1 MLTER
6 EQDILKIIRKDP
18 MIKQQELI
26 LKMLLLNTL
35 LLLVIV
41 LEVLFGDTNMDLQQ
55 LKKIL
60 DLALP
65 YDNIDIRFNAGNY
78 PIGNPEDTIRIVYT
92 TEEPL
97 IAHVISIFYDLSLE
111 RLLAISSNPEL
122 PSWFTNIFTA
132 TQYCSDSNVYII
144 SLKE

>member
-1 MLTER
+1 
-6 EQDILKIIRKDP
+6 
-18 MIKQQELI
+18 
-26 LKMLLLNTL
+26 
-35 LLLVIV
+35 
-41 LEVLFGDTNMDLQQ
+41 MDLQQ

-65 YDNIDIRFNAGNY
+65 YDNIDIRFNAGSY

-92 TEEPL
+92 AEEPL
-97 IAHVISIFYDLSLE
+97 IAHVISIFNDPCKKE
-111 RLLAISSNPEL
+111 LLAVSSSREL

-132 TQYCSDSNVYII
+132 TQYCSDSSVYII

>member
-1 MLTER
+1 M
-6 EQDILKIIRKDP
+6 
-18 MIKQQELI
+18 
-26 LKMLLLNTL
+26 
-35 LLLVIV
+35 V
-41 LEVLFGDTNMDLQQ
+41 LEVLSGVISMDMQQ

-92 TEEPL
+92 TEQPL

-111 RLLAISSNPEL
+111 RLLAISSSKEL

>member
-1 MLTER
+1 M
-6 EQDILKIIRKDP
+6 
-18 MIKQQELI
+18 
-26 LKMLLLNTL
+26 
-35 LLLVIV
+35 VIV
-41 LEVLFGDTNMDLQQ
+41 LGVLSGDTNMDLQQ

-92 TEEPL
+92 TESPF
-97 IAHVISIFYDLSLE
+97 IAHVISIFNDPCKKE
-111 RLLAISSNPEL
+111 LLAVSSSREL

-132 TQYCSDSNVYII
+132 TQYCSDSSVYII

>member
-1 MLTER
+1 
-6 EQDILKIIRKDP
+6 
-18 MIKQQELI
+18 
-26 LKMLLLNTL
+26 MLLLNTL

-41 LEVLFGDTNMDLQQ
+41 LGVLSGDTNMDLQQ

-65 YDNIDIRFNAGNY
+65 YDNIDIRFNAGSY

-92 TEEPL
+92 TEDPL
-97 IAHVISIFYDLSLE
+97 IAHVISIFNDPCKKE
-111 RLLAISSNPEL
+111 LLAVSSSREL

-132 TQYCSDSNVYII
+132 TQYCSDSSVYII

>member
-1 MLTER
+1 M
-6 EQDILKIIRKDP
+6 
-18 MIKQQELI
+18 
-26 LKMLLLNTL
+26 
-35 LLLVIV
+35 
-41 LEVLFGDTNMDLQQ
+41 QQ

-132 TQYCSDSNVYII
+132 TQYCSDSNVYVI

>member
-1 MLTER
+1 M
-6 EQDILKIIRKDP
+6 
-18 MIKQQELI
+18 
-26 LKMLLLNTL
+26 
-35 LLLVIV
+35 VIV
-41 LEVLFGDTNMDLQQ
+41 LEVLFGDTSMDLQQ

-111 RLLAISSNPEL
+111 RLLAISSSKEL

>member
-1 MLTER
+1 M
-6 EQDILKIIRKDP
+6 
-18 MIKQQELI
+18 
-26 LKMLLLNTL
+26 
-35 LLLVIV
+35 V
-41 LEVLFGDTNMDLQQ
+41 LEVLFGVISMDMQQ
-55 LKKIL
+55 LKMVL

-78 PIGNPEDTIRIVYT
+78 PIGNLEDTIRIVYT
-92 TEEPL
+92 TEQPL

>member
-1 MLTER
+1 M
-6 EQDILKIIRKDP
+6 
-18 MIKQQELI
+18 
-26 LKMLLLNTL
+26 
-35 LLLVIV
+35 V
-41 LEVLFGDTNMDLQQ
+41 LEVLSGVISMDMQQ
-55 LKKIL
+55 LKMVL

-92 TEEPL
+92 TEQPL

>member
-1 MLTER
+1 M
-6 EQDILKIIRKDP
+6 
-18 MIKQQELI
+18 
-26 LKMLLLNTL
+26 
-35 LLLVIV
+35 VIV
-41 LEVLFGDTNMDLQQ
+41 PEVLFGDTNMDLQQ

-65 YDNIDIRFNAGNY
+65 YDNIDIRFNAGSY

-92 TEEPL
+92 TESPL
-97 IAHVISIFYDLSLE
+97 IIAHVISILNDPCGE
-111 RLLAISSNPEL
+111 KLLAISSSKEL

-132 TQYCSDSNVYII
+132 TQYCSDSNVYVI